1 MRVRIFEIIK
11 RDLKSIYHS
20 WYLFIIASAPV
31 LFILLMLLAFP
42 LLADILLSIQSFD
55 LYIYYSI
62 TAITMASLIP
72 VLAGHIFTLLFARE
86 SESYIPKDNGAQAYN
101 QKLIFRIRL
110 ITSFLLSMVFLL
122 IFNFSTDPVTGEG
135 WIRNCYAAF
144 LFALQAPLVFTFA
157 SCYKGKR
164 INGFIVTSLY
174 LLFAIAVPIGLMM
187 YHPWNYL
194 AFFSPLYW
202 IAWAWIIN
210 SPLES
215 IAYGTI
221 SVIITLSYFAILCRK
236 KFGKF
241 SGT

>member
-11 RDLKSIYHS
+11 RDFKSVSHS

-42 LLADILLSIQSFD
+42 LLADILLSTQDFD

-72 VLAGHIFTLLFARE
+72 LLTGHFFTLLFARE
-86 SESYIPKDNGAQAYN
+86 LRNIVPADEAVQPYY
-101 QKLIFRIRL
+101 QKLTFRIRVF
-110 ITSFLLSMVFLL
+110 TSFILSLLFLL
-122 IFNFSTDPVTGEG
+122 LFNFTSDPVPEEG
-135 WIRNCYAAF
+135 WMRNCFAAF
-144 LFALQAPLVFTFA
+144 LFALQAPLVFIFA
-157 SCYKGKR
+157 ACYNGRKIKGL
-164 INGFIVTSLY
+164 IVPLLY
-174 LLFAIAVPIGLMM
+174 LLFVIAVPVGLVM

-194 AFFSPLYW
+194 AFFSPFYW

-221 SVIITLSYFAILCRK
+221 SAIITLSYFAILCRK
-236 KFGKF
+236 KSGKY